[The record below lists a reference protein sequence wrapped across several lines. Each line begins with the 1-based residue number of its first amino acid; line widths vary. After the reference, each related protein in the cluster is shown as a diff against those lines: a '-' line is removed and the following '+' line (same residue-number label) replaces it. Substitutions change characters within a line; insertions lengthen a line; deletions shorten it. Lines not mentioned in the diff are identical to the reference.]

1 MGDGAFGRSPG
12 GGSRPG
18 AGAGVGGVS
27 RGGPFLNRMQETRP
41 PARRAAAQVRALRA
55 MLPRALRAPGTRA
68 RFMRAGLKPGALRTP
83 DDLAAIPILRKG
95 DLPALQEQAPPFAD
109 LLGLPLGRL
118 ARVYLSPGPILD
130 PEGDVP
136 DYWRFARAL
145 TAAGFRKGDLVQNT
159 FAYHLTPAG
168 MMLDAGLR
176 RIGCV
181 VLPAGVGNTETQAD
195 LLRRLPVAGYAGTPA
210 FLLTLLEK
218 ARERGA
224 DPRRDLRLRVALV
237 SGGILS
243 ESLRKTLRE
252 DFGVTVRQAYATAD
266 LGCVAYECAAQAG
279 MHLDEAVFVQ
289 VCDPRTGC
297 PVPDGEPGEVV
308 ATALNPVYPLI
319 RFGTGDL
326 SVLDRARCSCG
337 RTAPRLTRIL
347 GRVDEVPKI
356 RGMFVHPRQVEEALS
371 TFPGVARFQMVVS
384 HRDHDDVLT
393 LKVVVTGP
401 ATPGLADQIA
411 LVLREKVKLRATVEV
426 VEAAALPEGAKKVVD
441 LRKWD

>member
-1 MGDGAFGRSPG
+1 MALA
-12 GGSRPG
+12 PG
-18 AGAGVGGVS
+18 ATAGVGSVS
-27 RGGPFLNRMQETRP
+27 RRGPFLDRTGETRS
-41 PARRAAAQVRALRA
+41 PARRAAAQVRALCA
-55 MLPRALRAPGTRA
+55 ILPRALRAPGIRA
-68 RFMRAGLKPGALRTP
+68 RFARAGLKPGPLRTL
-83 DDLAAIPILRKG
+83 DDLAAIPILRKS
-95 DLPALQEQAPPFAD
+95 DLPALQEEVPPFAG
-109 LLGLPLGRL
+109 LLTLPLERL
-118 ARVYLSPGPILD
+118 ARIYLSPGPILD

-145 TAAGFRKGDLVQNT
+145 VAAGFRKGDLVQNT

-195 LLRRLPVAGYAGTPA
+195 LLRRLPVTGYVGTPA

-224 DPRRDLRLRVALV
+224 DPRRGLRLRVALV

-243 ESLRKTLRE
+243 DSLRKTLRE

-266 LGCVAYECAAQAG
+266 LGCIAYECVAQAG
-279 MHLDEAVFVQ
+279 MHLDEAVLVQ
-289 VCDPRTGC
+289 VCDPRTGR

-308 ATALNPVYPLI
+308 VTALNPVYPLI

-326 SVLDRARCSCG
+326 SVLDRSRCSCG

-356 RGMFVHPRQVEEALS
+356 RGMFVHPRQVEEALAA
-371 TFPGVARFQMVVS
+371 FPEVTRFQMVVS

-393 LKVVVTGP
+393 VKVVLTGP
-401 ATPGLADQIA
+401 PAPGLADRIA
-411 LVLREKVKLRATVEV
+411 FTLREKVKLRATVEV
-426 VEAAALPEGAKKVVD
+426 VEGAGLPEGARRVVD
-441 LRKWD
+441 LRRWD

>member
-1 MGDGAFGRSPG
+1 M
-12 GGSRPG
+12 
-18 AGAGVGGVS
+18 
-27 RGGPFLNRMQETRP
+27 
-41 PARRAAAQVRALRA
+41 RALRA
-55 MLPRALRAPGTRA
+55 LLPRALRAPGTRA
-68 RFMRAGLKPGALRTP
+68 RFAQAGLKTRALRTL
-83 DDLAAIPILRKG
+83 DDLAALPILRKA

-118 ARVYLSPGPILD
+118 ARIYLSPGPILD

-145 TAAGFRKGDLVQNT
+145 VAAGFHKGDLVQNT

-168 MMLDAGLR
+168 MMLDLGLR
-176 RIGCV
+176 RIRCV
-181 VLPAGVGNTETQAD
+181 VVPAGVGNTETQAD
-195 LLRRLPVAGYAGTPA
+195 LLRRLPVTGYVGTPA

-218 ARERGA
+218 ARERAA

-243 ESLRKTLRE
+243 DTLRKRLRG

-266 LGCVAYECAAQAG
+266 LGCVAYECAEEAG
-279 MHLDEAVFVQ
+279 MHLDEEILVQ
-289 VCDPRTGC
+289 VCDPRTGR

-308 ATALNPVYPLI
+308 ATALNSVYPLI

-326 SVLDRARCSCG
+326 SILDRSRCSCG

-356 RGMFVHPRQVEEALS
+356 RGMFVHPRQVEKAL
-371 TFPGVARFQMVVS
+371 TAFPEVIRFQMVVS

-393 LKVVVTGP
+393 VKVALTGP
-401 ATPGLADQIA
+401 AAPRLADRIA
-411 LVLREKVKLRATVEV
+411 LALREKVKLRAIVEV
-426 VEAAALPEGAKKVVD
+426 VEGAALPEGAMRVLD

>member
-1 MGDGAFGRSPG
+1 M
-12 GGSRPG
+12 
-18 AGAGVGGVS
+18 
-27 RGGPFLNRMQETRP
+27 
-41 PARRAAAQVRALRA
+41 RALRR
-55 MLPRALRAPGTRA
+55 LVPRALRAPGTRA
-68 RFMRAGLKPGALRTP
+68 RFLRGGLKPGAVKTL
-83 DDLAAIPILRKG
+83 DDLAAIPVLRKS
-95 DLPALQEQAPPFAD
+95 DLPVLQEQAPPFAG
-109 LLGLPLGRL
+109 LLGVPVERL
-118 ARVYLSPGPILD
+118 ARIYLSPGPILD

-145 TAAGFRKGDLVQNT
+145 VAAGFHKGDLVQNT

-168 MMLDAGLR
+168 MMLDLGLR

-195 LLRRLPVAGYAGTPA
+195 LLRQLPVTGYVGTPA

-224 DPRRDLRLRVALV
+224 EPRQDLRVRVALV

-279 MHLDEAVFVQ
+279 MHLDEIVLVQ
-289 VCDPRTGC
+289 VCDPRTGR

-326 SVLDRARCSCG
+326 SVLDRSRCSCG

-356 RGMFVHPRQVEEALS
+356 RGMFVHPRQVEEALAA
-371 TFPGVARFQMVVS
+371 FPEVTRFQMVVS

-393 LKVVVTGP
+393 VKVVLTGP
-401 ATPGLADQIA
+401 AAPGLADRIA
-411 LVLREKVKLRATVEV
+411 LTLREKVKLRATVEV
-426 VEAAALPEGAKKVVD
+426 VEGAGLPEGARRVVD

>member
-1 MGDGAFGRSPG
+1 M
-12 GGSRPG
+12 
-18 AGAGVGGVS
+18 
-27 RGGPFLNRMQETRP
+27 
-41 PARRAAAQVRALRA
+41 RALRA
-55 MLPRALRAPGTRA
+55 LLPRALRAPVTRA
-68 RFMRAGLKPGALRTP
+68 RFARAGLKTGAFRTL
-83 DDLAAIPILRKG
+83 DDLAALPILRKA
-95 DLPALQEQAPPFAD
+95 DLPALQDRAPPFAD
-109 LLGLPLGRL
+109 LLGLPFAHL
-118 ARVYLSPGPILD
+118 ARIYLSPGPTLD
-130 PEGDVP
+130 PEGAVS

-145 TAAGFRKGDLVQNT
+145 VAAGFRKRDLVQNT

-168 MMLDAGLR
+168 MMLDLGLR
-176 RIGCV
+176 RIGCI

-195 LLRRLPVAGYAGTPA
+195 LLRRLPVTGYVGTPA

-218 ARERGA
+218 ARERAA

-243 ESLRKTLRE
+243 DSLRKTLRE

-279 MHLDEAVFVQ
+279 MHLDEAVVVQ
-289 VCDPRTGC
+289 VCDPRTGR

-326 SVLDRARCSCG
+326 SVLDRSRCSCT

-347 GRVDEVPKI
+347 GRVDEIPKI
-356 RGMFVHPRQVEEALS
+356 RGMFVHPRQVEEALAA
-371 TFPGVARFQMVVS
+371 FPEVARFQMVVS

-393 LKVVVTGP
+393 VKVALTGP
-401 ATPGLADQIA
+401 AAPGLADRIA

-426 VEAAALPEGAKKVVD
+426 VEAAALPEGAKRVVD

>member
-1 MGDGAFGRSPG
+1 MAPA
-12 GGSRPG
+12 PG
-18 AGAGVGGVS
+18 AKAGGEAVS
-27 RGGPFLNRMQETRP
+27 RRGRFLDKTQETRP
-41 PARRAAAQVRALRA
+41 PARRAAAQVRALRRL
-55 MLPRALRAPGTRA
+55 LPRALRAPGSRA
-68 RFMRAGLKPGALRTP
+68 RFARAGLKPGPLRTL

-95 DLPALQEQAPPFAD
+95 DLPALQEQVPPFAN
-109 LLGLPLGRL
+109 LLGLPLERL
-118 ARVYLSPGPILD
+118 ARIYLSPGPILD
-130 PEGDVP
+130 PEGDTP

-145 TAAGFRKGDLVQNT
+145 AAAGFRKGDLVQNT

-168 MMLDAGLR
+168 MMLDLGLR

-195 LLRRLPVAGYAGTPA
+195 LLRRLPVRGYVGTPA

-224 DPRRDLRLRVALV
+224 GSRGDLRLRVALV

-243 ESLRKTLRE
+243 DSLRKTLRE
-252 DFGVTVRQAYATAD
+252 DFGIAVRQAYATAD
-266 LGCVAYECAAQAG
+266 LGCIAYECAAQAG
-279 MHLDEAVFVQ
+279 MHLDEDMVVQ

-326 SVLDRARCSCG
+326 SVLDRSRCSCG

-356 RGMFVHPRQVEEALS
+356 RGVFVHPRQVEEALAA
-371 TFPGVARFQMVVS
+371 FPEVTRFQMVVS

-393 LKVVVTGP
+393 VRVALAGP
-401 ATPGLADQIA
+401 AAPGLVDRIVLA
-411 LVLREKVKLRATVEV
+411 LREKVKLRATVEV
-426 VEAAALPEGAKKVVD
+426 VEAAALPEGTKRVVD
-441 LRKWD
+441 LRRWD